1 MTFQVN
7 PGIRTLFGSET
18 RAKVLGFLADAREPK
33 TGYQVAKATGLKP
46 PKAYRELKGLAET
59 EFVRVV
65 EEPGRKCFLLV
76 NDDLRRLML
85 RYARITTGDEWFSP
99 DRVRER
105 REALRRASR
114 IRLRLPESKPNPR
127 AVPNRW
133 EYERPP
139 AKARALRRIART
151 NPKGGEAER

>member
-1 MTFQVN
+1 MTFRLN
-7 PGIRTLFGSET
+7 PDIGTLFGSET
-18 RAKVLGFLADAREPK
+18 RAKVLGFLADTRTPR

-46 PKAYRELKGLAET
+46 PKAYRELRRLAET

-65 EEPGRKCFLLV
+65 EEPGRRCFLLV
-76 NDDLRRLML
+76 NDDLRRLVL
-85 RYARITTGDEWFSP
+85 RYVRITAEDEWFSP

-105 REALRRASR
+105 REALERASQ
-114 IRLRLPESKPNPR
+114 IRLRLPESKSNPD

-139 AKARALRRIART
+139 AKARALRRIAKA
-151 NPKGGEAER
+151 NLKGGHAKG

>member
-1 MTFQVN
+1 MTFQIN
-7 PGIRTLFGSET
+7 PDIGTLFGSET

-46 PKAYRELKGLAET
+46 PKAYRELQRLAET

-65 EEPGRKCFLLV
+65 EEPRRKCFLLA
-76 NDDLRRLML
+76 NDDLRRLVL
-85 RYARITTGDEWFSP
+85 RYVRITTEDEWFSP
-99 DRVRER
+99 ARVRER
-105 REALRRASR
+105 RDALERAAR
-114 IRLRLPESKPNPR
+114 IRLTLPESKPNPD

-139 AKARALRRIART
+139 AKVRALQRVARMK
-151 NPKGGEAER
+151 PKGSEAEG